1 MNKQQN
7 KKTSGK
13 KQSTWQ
19 ENTQITNSKVHDSS
33 SKLIFGNAE
42 LCSQFL
48 RNYMD
53 MPILKNVKAEDIED
67 VSERYIPMFTEE
79 RNSDTVKRVKIS
91 EKDTLYFIS
100 LIEHKTKVDYNICMQ
115 LLRYMVYI
123 WEDYEKEQEKQQK
136 GITKTKDFKY
146 PPIIPIVYYEGKEK
160 WTAVRNFKDRIFF
173 DKAFEPFTPKFFY
186 KLIQLNKYSIQE
198 LVEKNDE
205 LSFVMLINRIQSAEE
220 FRELNLPEQ
229 YLKNLS
235 EHSTD
240 ELLTIIERVV
250 EVMLRH
256 LQISEKEVEEFTEQ
270 VKERKMGEL
279 FEHFKD
285 CDLPAERRKARAEG
299 LAEGRAE
306 GLAEGIKEGIKKG
319 EELSLIKMICKKLSK
334 GKQISQIAN
343 ELDEDASKVKI
354 ICQAA
359 EAYAPTYDA
368 RQIWNSLHNK
378 TEKQD
383 MKF

>member
-1 MNKQQN
+1 MNKQKKQQN

-13 KQSTWQ
+13 KQSTRQ
-19 ENTQITNSKVHDSS
+19 ENAQITNSKVHDSS

-146 PPIIPIVYYEGKEK
+146 PPI
-160 WTAVRNFKDRIFF
+160 TA
-173 DKAFEPFTPKFFY
+173 Y
-186 KLIQLNKYSIQE
+186 
-198 LVEKNDE
+198 
-205 LSFVMLINRIQSAEE
+205 
-220 FRELNLPEQ
+220 
-229 YLKNLS
+229 KNL
-235 EHSTD
+235 
-240 ELLTIIERVV
+240 L
-250 EVMLRH
+250 
-256 LQISEKEVEEFTEQ
+256 K
-270 VKERKMGEL
+270 KMMNY
-279 FEHFKD
+279 
-285 CDLPAERRKARAEG
+285 P
-299 LAEGRAE
+299 
-306 GLAEGIKEGIKKG
+306 
-319 EELSLIKMICKKLSK
+319 LSC
-334 GKQISQIAN
+334 
-343 ELDEDASKVKI
+343 
-354 ICQAA
+354 
-359 EAYAPTYDA
+359 
-368 RQIWNSLHNK
+368 
-378 TEKQD
+378 
-383 MKF
+383 